1 MGKAKIKVLIADD
14 HTVVRSGI
22 AAILS
27 YENDM
32 SVVGEAA
39 NGREAVEMAKCLQ
52 PDVVVMDLSMPVMD
66 GASATAEITA
76 ALPETHVVVL
86 TSYGTSNDLVRAMDA
101 GAVGA
106 VLKTISGDGLASA
119 IRLADNGETA
129 IDSAIMSMLKA
140 EPTAIHLTDRQHD
153 ILVSITRGLT
163 NNDIAKQFGISTNA
177 VKHHLSTIFAKIGVA
192 NRAEA
197 AAYALERHLT
207 KLSV

>member
-1 MGKAKIKVLIADD
+1 
-14 HTVVRSGI
+14 
-22 AAILS
+22 
-27 YENDM
+27 M

-76 ALPETHVVVL
+76 ALPKTHVVVL

-177 VKHHLSTIFAKIGVA
+177 VKHHLSAIFAKIGTA

-207 KLSV
+207 KS

>member
-1 MGKAKIKVLIADD
+1 MSKIKILLADD

-27 YENDM
+27 YESDL

-39 NGREAVEMAKCLQ
+39 NGREAVEMAMRLR
-52 PDVVVMDLSMPVMD
+52 PDVVVMDLAMPVMD

-86 TSYGTSNDLVRAMDA
+86 TSYGTSNDLVRALDA

-106 VLKTISGDGLASA
+106 VLKTVSGDGLVSA
-119 IRLADNGETA
+119 IRLAAGGEDA
-129 IDSAIMSMLKA
+129 IDPTIKRMLTA
-140 EPTAIHLTDRQHD
+140 EPAAITLTDRQRE
-153 ILVSITRGLT
+153 ILTSVTRGLT
-163 NNDIAKQFGISTNA
+163 NEDIAKQFGISTNA
-177 VKHHLSTIFAKIGVA
+177 VKHHLSTIFAKIGTA

-207 KLSV
+207 KS

>member
-39 NGREAVEMAKCLQ
+39 NGREAMEMAKRLQ

-76 ALPETHVVVL
+76 ALPKTHVVVL

-119 IRLADNGETA
+119 IRLAANGETT
-129 IDSAIMSMLKA
+129 IDSAIVSMLKA
-140 EPTAIHLTDRQHD
+140 EPAAIHLTDRQHD

-207 KLSV
+207 KL

>member
-1 MGKAKIKVLIADD
+1 MSKIKILLADD

-27 YENDM
+27 YESDL
-32 SVVGEAA
+32 SVFGEAA
-39 NGREAVEMAKCLQ
+39 NGREAVEMAMRLR
-52 PDVVVMDLSMPVMD
+52 PDVVVMDLAMPVMD

-86 TSYGTSNDLVRAMDA
+86 TSYGTSNDLVRALDA

-106 VLKTISGDGLASA
+106 VLKTVSGDGLVSA
-119 IRLADNGETA
+119 IRLAAGGEDA
-129 IDSAIMSMLKA
+129 IDPTIKRMLTA
-140 EPTAIHLTDRQHD
+140 EPAAITLTDRQRE
-153 ILVSITRGLT
+153 ILTSVTRGLT
-163 NNDIAKQFGISTNA
+163 NEDIAKQFGISTNA
-177 VKHHLSTIFAKIGVA
+177 VKHHLSTIFAKIGTA

-207 KLSV
+207 KS

>member
-39 NGREAVEMAKCLQ
+39 NGREAVEMSKRLQ

-76 ALPETHVVVL
+76 ALPKTHVVVL

-119 IRLADNGETA
+119 IRLAANGETT
-129 IDSAIMSMLKA
+129 IDLSL
-140 EPTAIHLTDRQHD
+140 IH
-153 ILVSITRGLT
+153 I
-163 NNDIAKQFGISTNA
+163 
-177 VKHHLSTIFAKIGVA
+177 
-192 NRAEA
+192 
-197 AAYALERHLT
+197 
-207 KLSV
+207 